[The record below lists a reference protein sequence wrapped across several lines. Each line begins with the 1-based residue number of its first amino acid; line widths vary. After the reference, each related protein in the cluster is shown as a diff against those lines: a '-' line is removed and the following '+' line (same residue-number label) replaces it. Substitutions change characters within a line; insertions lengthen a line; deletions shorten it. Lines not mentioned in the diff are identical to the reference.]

1 MKMLY
6 DKKLQNHIF
15 NPGGKASVSSP
26 GQMNKLQARDL
37 GSYPVA
43 RRVETLQKTI
53 KNWDNRHSNH
63 MCEMTRV
70 KPYFERGIT

>member
-53 KNWDNRHSNH
+53 KSCDDRQLKQ
-63 MCEMTRV
+63 MCEITMV